1 MSSVFQFDY
10 KNLGLQTDSYKLTHI
25 YGNKNLQLTKTYAWI
40 GGRKGTNGPDYQ
52 VAVGQQHIAA
62 TIKSFKLTTK
72 DVDVMDMISTEHL
85 GPGIF
90 NRTPFD
96 KIVENGGYIPMK
108 IYAVPE
114 GTIVPR
120 GVAIMIVESTSA
132 PELVPFLE
140 AHLQRIWYP
149 TSVATR
155 TTEFRNVVHKFLLM
169 TTEPEKAKQ
178 IFPFCIHDFGTRAC
192 STNEQSE
199 IGGLAALEAGILG
212 SDNLPAIM
220 YAMRLM
226 PDIEIGASS
235 DKIKIPAYSVAAGE
249 HNVAF
254 SFGELK
260 EMEPVET
267 ALEKYKKGIV
277 SWPIDSF
284 NSQRFV
290 ESMVKPGK
298 YRDLLMARDGKFVF
312 RPDSPWEKGMSHAE
326 TVFACLKCIEL
337 NLSDLDPTNGGIKI
351 NAKGYAVLPDW
362 LGIIYG
368 DSVTVNDVYDIYS
381 LITQH
386 NWSAENIVFGVG
398 GNLLQNNI
406 TRGWLDF
413 AMKCSQQT
421 YLDIETG
428 EIKVMDVGK
437 KTPGKESPTGRFKVI
452 QRDGKIQMV
461 SENDGPEPNMMIRYY
476 EDGEIFNF
484 EPLQTIRDRVASYTN
499 FNFDK

>member
-1 MSSVFQFDY
+1 MSIFNFHY
-10 KNLGLQTDSYKLTHI
+10 KNVGLQTDSYKLTHV
-25 YGNKNLQLTKTYAWI
+25 YGNQNRRLTKTYAWI
-40 GGRKGTNGPDYQ
+40 GGRRGTSGPDYQ

-62 TIKSFKLTTK
+62 TIKSLLLKK
-72 DVDVMDMISTEHL
+72 EDVDIMEMISTEHL
-85 GPGIF
+85 GPGVF
-90 NRTPFD
+90 NRSQFD
-96 KIVENGGYIPMK
+96 EIVENGGYLPMK
-108 IYAVPE
+108 IDAIPE

-120 GVAIMIVESTSA
+120 GVAIMKVESTSA

-155 TTEFRNVVHKFLLM
+155 VTEFRTVVHKFLLM

-192 STNEQSE
+192 TTNEQSE

-226 PDIEIGASS
+226 PDMEVDASS
-235 DKIKIPAYSVAAGE
+235 NKIKMPAYSVPAGE

-254 SFGELK
+254 SCGEDG
-260 EMEPVET
+260 EMKPVET
-267 ALEKYKKGIV
+267 ALKKYKKVIV

-290 ESMVKPGK
+290 ENMVKPGE

-312 RPDSPWEKGMSHAE
+312 RPDSPWERGMSHAE
-326 TVFACLKCIEL
+326 TVLACFKCIEL
-337 NLSDLDPTNGGIKI
+337 NLSDLNPENGGIKV
-351 NAKGYAVLPDW
+351 NKKGFLVLPDW

-368 DSVTVNDVYDIYS
+368 DSVTVNDVNDIYS
-381 LITQH
+381 LITRH

-406 TRGWLDF
+406 TRGLLDF

-428 EIKVMDVGK
+428 ETKVMDVGK

-461 SENDGPEPNMMIRYY
+461 SEDDGPEPNMMIRYY

-484 EPLQTIRDRVASYTN
+484 EPLQIIRDRVASYTN
-499 FNFDK
+499 FNFE